1 MAKTLQ
7 DTINFSV
14 PFCRYML
21 ANIGT
26 SNQPAI
32 EIASIVR
39 NIVYSAPFTWPENR
53 AEAASFPT
61 VIGTQD
67 YTAVISDFGFLEAAT
82 LTDVT
87 GKVFQLS
94 SLFNT
99 EILAKS
105 GDKGRPNSICVLT
118 KTLAGS
124 PPINTIVFR
133 FLSVPDAVYTVNL
146 IYMKAPVQFV
156 QTTDAWS
163 PIPDAYSDIFN
174 NLFLGYYMESC
185 QDPRGQQYIARGGA
199 ALLAKAEGL
208 SEMDKAIF
216 MQSFLNLDAAQ
227 IVSNLKTQQGRQ
239 AIGQK

>member
-7 DTINFSV
+7 DTINFSL
-14 PFCRYML
+14 PYCRYML

-32 EIASIVR
+32 EIACIVR
-39 NIVYSAPFTWPENR
+39 NIIYSAPFTWPENR
-53 AEAASFPT
+53 AEATPFST

-67 YTAVISDFGFLEAAT
+67 YTQTITDFGFLEAAT

-87 GKVFQLS
+87 GKIFQLKDI
-94 SLFNT
+94 FNT

-105 GDKGRPNSICVLT
+105 GDKQRPNQICVLT
-118 KTLAGS
+118 ETTSGS
-124 PPINTIVFR
+124 PPINTIKFR
-133 FLSVPDAVYTVNL
+133 FMGVPDAVYTVNL
-146 IYMKAPVQFV
+146 IYMKEPVQFT

-163 PIPDAYSDIFN
+163 PIPDSFSDIFN

-208 SEMDKAIF
+208 SEMDRAVF
-216 MQSFLNLDAAQ
+216 MQAFLNLDAAQ
-227 IVSNLKTQQGRQ
+227 IVNQLKTQQGRQ
-239 AIGQK
+239 AIGTK